1 MTFTEL
7 ARPIFIKAID
17 DYHVTDC
24 VDTPLKNP
32 YPGGTIESDLY
43 RKCWIDTVQWHFEDI
58 IRDPQIDPVEALVL
72 KRRIDRSNQD
82 RTDLVETIDSYF
94 YTKYSR
100 IQPLP
105 DATINTESPAWA
117 VDRLSI
123 LALKIYHMR
132 EQVERADA
140 TPEHRA
146 ACRKKLDVLLE
157 QQVDLSTAIDQ
168 LLADIEAGRKWMK
181 VYKQMKMYND
191 PSTNPVL
198 YGSGGKV

>member
-1 MTFTEL
+1 MTSFT
-7 ARPIFIKAID
+7 AKAWPIFNQAIT
-17 DYHVTDC
+17 DYHVYDN
-24 VDTPLKNP
+24 VDQPIKNP
-32 YPGGTIESDLY
+32 YTEGTIEADLY

-58 IRDPQIDPVEALVL
+58 IRDPAIDPAEALVL

-94 YTKYSR
+94 YTLFSNIKP
-100 IQPLP
+100 QP

-117 VDRLSI
+117 IDRLSI

-132 EQVERADA
+132 EQIERKDA
-140 TPEHRA
+140 APHHIAR
-146 ACRKKLDVLLE
+146 CQQKLDVLLE
-157 QQVDLSTAIDQ
+157 QHTDLSTAIDQ
-168 LLADIEAGRKWMK
+168 LLDDIQAGRKWMK

-198 YGSGGKV
+198 YGKGA